1 MVKSSNIGY
10 PRIGEKREWKK
21 TLEKFWEGKLSEDD
35 FSTEM
40 QKLRLEYLKKQRDLG
55 IDLIP
60 VGDFSLY
67 DHVLDTAVM
76 FGFIPQRFQHQ
87 EKTSLQTYFDIARGN
102 DHAIASEMTKWFNT
116 NYHYIVPEV
125 QEDSEPQLI
134 ENRLLTYFLEAKEK
148 LGIIGKPVLLGPV
161 TLLKLSKGY
170 HEDYFPAL
178 LEKLLPHYIQVLQE
192 LESAGAEW
200 VQIDEPVL
208 AEIRNKDE
216 FKLVNQLYESIQEE
230 LSSMKILLQTYFES
244 ADHYEELVS
253 LPVDGIG
260 LDFVHDHEENLA
272 AITKY
277 GFPKNKTLAAGVI
290 NGRNIWKADLDDAF
304 TQLETILTKVEPDH
318 LIVQPSCSLLHVPV
332 TIKTEKELDSHLRNA
347 LSFADQKLEETK
359 VLTEGLNHGRD
370 QIEGKMA
377 EQKRS
382 LSALLSSAS
391 RNNQDVQEEMQIWK
405 SLVPKREVP
414 YPTRQG
420 IQQDFFNL
428 PLLPATTIG
437 SLPQTRDIRQGRL
450 KWRRGEWLEE
460 EYQEFIKSNVREWIQ
475 RQEDIGLDVLI
486 HGEFERNDMVEFFG
500 EKLDGFAFTKYAWVQ
515 SYGSRCV
522 KPPVIYGDVTLTGP
536 MTVKEITYA
545 QSQTDK
551 PVKGMLTGPITILNW
566 SFVREDI
573 NRFDVTKQI
582 ALALQKEIRFLEEQG
597 IHMIQVDEPAL
608 REGLPL
614 KPEKQSEYLE
624 EAVYAF
630 KLATSCVQPATQIH
644 THMCYSEFG
653 EIMEAIDQLD
663 ADVISIE
670 AARSHGEII
679 ADFEKTAYKKGIGLG
694 VYDIHSPRI
703 PGVEEMEKNIIRA
716 LNVLHPRQFWVNPDC
731 GLKTRGI
738 SETTAALRNMVE
750 AAQNIRKKIKQGNLV
765 HTIEQS

>member
-1 MVKSSNIGY
+1 
-10 PRIGEKREWKK
+10 
-21 TLEKFWEGKLSEDD
+21 
-35 FSTEM
+35 
-40 QKLRLEYLKKQRDLG
+40 
-55 IDLIP
+55 
-60 VGDFSLY
+60 
-67 DHVLDTAVM
+67 
-76 FGFIPQRFQHQ
+76 
-87 EKTSLQTYFDIARGN
+87 
-102 DHAIASEMTKWFNT
+102 
-116 NYHYIVPEV
+116 
-125 QEDSEPQLI
+125 
-134 ENRLLTYFLEAKEK
+134 
-148 LGIIGKPVLLGPV
+148 
-161 TLLKLSKGY
+161 
-170 HEDYFPAL
+170 
-178 LEKLLPHYIQVLQE
+178 
-192 LESAGAEW
+192 
-200 VQIDEPVL
+200 
-208 AEIRNKDE
+208 
-216 FKLVNQLYESIQEE
+216 
-230 LSSMKILLQTYFES
+230 MKILLQTYFES

-370 QIEGKMA
+370 QIEGEMA

-630 KLATSCVQPATQIH
+630 KLATSCVQPTTQIH
-644 THMCYSEFG
+644 TDMCYSEFG

-670 AARSHGEII
+670 AARSH
-679 ADFEKTAYKKGIGLG
+679 AAF
-694 VYDIHSPRI
+694 HS
-703 PGVEEMEKNIIRA
+703 
-716 LNVLHPRQFWVNPDC
+716 
-731 GLKTRGI
+731 
-738 SETTAALRNMVE
+738 
-750 AAQNIRKKIKQGNLV
+750 
-765 HTIEQS
+765 